1 MFFLLY
7 VSFLFVFIRMAMRIS
22 TVCDYIVVLFAL
34 HSIIR
39 TAYYTNIIYI
49 YIYIYIYI
57 FVMYGT
63 LRSSKVHE
71 ILQIIKHINYSNV
84 SASSSSD
91 LLGRRLDGDRHEIRP

>member
-7 VSFLFVFIRMAMRIS
+7 VSFLFIFIRMAMRIS
-22 TVCDYIVVLFAL
+22 TICDYIVVLFAL

-39 TAYYTNIIYI
+39 TTYYTNI
-49 YIYIYIYI
+49 IYI

-71 ILQIIKHINYSNV
+71 ILQIIAHINYNNV